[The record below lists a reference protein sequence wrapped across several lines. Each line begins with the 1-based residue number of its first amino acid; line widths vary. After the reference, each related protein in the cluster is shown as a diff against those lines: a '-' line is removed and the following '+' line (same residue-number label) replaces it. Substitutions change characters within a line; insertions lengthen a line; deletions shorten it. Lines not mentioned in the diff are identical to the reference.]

1 MAQQRALMVR
11 LVCLSWLQ
19 VCCTQTY
26 PGWWR
31 GLAPGRHFR
40 TVTHSLIHPRCSRVS
55 LCVHTR
61 VISFT
66 NIFSSY
72 VFLTPIVCCFSHC
85 GLVQGFCSVCT
96 TDHCEFVN
104 NFCASVR
111 PQRACRV
118 RLPQRPVAHKH
129 TLSLALN
136 TAMIAA
142 RSRSSM
148 RRPSRSAAQH
158 GHDSGTLAL
167 NFSWLLQRYARAMY
181 DESECADCLLHVLTC
196 FYLLCQHCTT
206 HL

>member
-40 TVTHSLIHPRCSRVS
+40 TVAHSLIHPRCSRVS

-72 VFLTPIVCCFSHC
+72 VFVTPKVCWFFP
-85 GLVQGFCSVCT
+85 LWGFCSVCA

-104 NFCASVR
+104 NFCASPPSAR
-111 PQRACRV
+111 L
-118 RLPQRPVAHKH
+118 RLPQRPVAHTH

-142 RSRSSM
+142 RSRST
-148 RRPSRSAAQH
+148 RP
-158 GHDSGTLAL
+158 
-167 NFSWLLQRYARAMY
+167 
-181 DESECADCLLHVLTC
+181 
-196 FYLLCQHCTT
+196 
-206 HL
+206 